1 MNTGEKFWFWTLLI
15 AIALAFNGLQ
25 AWAAE
30 KQPADG
36 AVATVNGTVISKSE
50 FDLQVGRV
58 LEGLRRSGKFPSELE
73 QNQIRGEVLNN
84 LIARELLYQ
93 ETQEKGIKADEGAV
107 DEQLKQLKGRF
118 PSEAEY
124 QSAMSRMNLTEA
136 EVKSKLARDIAIQQ
150 LIEDQIGP
158 KVSVSE
164 EEIKSYYDSNPDMFK
179 VPEQVRAS
187 HILIKVDSQADKA
200 QKDEARK
207 KIETVQ
213 KKLKKGED
221 FGTLAKEYSQGPSS
235 GNKGDL
241 GFFRRGQMVKP
252 FEDAAFAL
260 KPGELSGIVE
270 TRFGYHLIKVT
281 DKKAASTLTYAEV
294 KDRLGQYI
302 KQQKAQKELGLYVDG
317 LRKDAKVESFL
328 KESS

>member
-1 MNTGEKFWFWTLLI
+1 MNTRGKIWFWTLII
-15 AIALAFNGLQ
+15 AIALASSSLQ
-25 AWAAE
+25 ASAAE
-30 KQPADG
+30 KQPPDG

-50 FDLQVGRV
+50 YDLQVGRV
-58 LEGLRRSGKFPSELE
+58 LEGLRRSGKVPNEME

-93 ETQEKGIKADEGAV
+93 ETQKKGIKADEGAV
-107 DEQLKQLKGRF
+107 DKQLKQLKGRF
-118 PSEAEY
+118 PTEVEY
-124 QSAMSRMNLTEA
+124 QSAMSRMNLTEG
-136 EVKSKLARDIAIQQ
+136 EVRSKLARDIAIQQ

-158 KVSVSE
+158 KVTVSE
-164 EEIKSYYDSNPDMFK
+164 EEIKSYYDSNQDMFK

-187 HILIKVDSQADKA
+187 HILIKVESQADKS

-207 KIETVQ
+207 KIEMVQ
-213 KKLKKGED
+213 QKLKKGED

-235 GNKGDL
+235 GNNGDL
-241 GFFRRGQMVKP
+241 GYFRRGQMVKP

-260 KPGELSGIVE
+260 KPGELSEIVE

-281 DKKAASTLTYAEV
+281 DRKAATTLSYAEV

-302 KQQKAQKELGLYVDG
+302 KQGKAQKELGLYVDG
-317 LRKDAKVESFL
+317 LRKNAKVETFL

>member
-1 MNTGEKFWFWTLLI
+1 MNTRGKIWFWTLLI
-15 AIALAFNGLQ
+15 AFALASNGLQ
-25 AWAAE
+25 ASAAE
-30 KQPADG
+30 KQPPDD

-58 LEGLRRSGKFPSELE
+58 LEGLRRSGKSPTEAE
-73 QNQIRGEVLNN
+73 QAQIRREVLNN

-93 ETQEKGIKADEGAV
+93 ETQKKGIQADESAV

-136 EVKSKLARDIAIQQ
+136 DVKSKLGRDIAIQQ

-158 KVSVSE
+158 RATVSE
-164 EEIKSYYDSNPDMFK
+164 EETKSFYDSNPDMFK

-187 HILIKVDSQADKA
+187 HILIKVDSQADKS

-207 KIETVQ
+207 KIEMVQ
-213 KKLKKGED
+213 QKLKKGED

-241 GFFRRGQMVKP
+241 GYFRRGQMVKP
-252 FEDAAFAL
+252 FEEAAFTM
-260 KPGELSGIVE
+260 KPGQVSGMVE